1 MARGRKRGLIDLHV
15 PSSPPTD
22 TCIPQNNHSTSNT
35 ISFLAV
41 SDLLRLF
48 PAVSGHILTFSR
60 ALEQSDAGV
69 TAEYGP
75 VRAQKNQTGKWY
87 PQIPVDHTTLQIN
100 QRVVNTTLIPVKLEH
115 WLACL
120 LACSIRPTEERC
132 VYNPWRS
139 AHRESTPRVARGC
152 LCCCCAAL
160 YAEYVLLYENTGGMT
175 ACYSKTR
182 FLPLFAVWDR
192 VSGVWICPGSGV

>member
-35 ISFLAV
+35 ISFFAV

-60 ALEQSDAGV
+60 AWTSPMQGD

-75 VRAQKNQTGKWY
+75 ARAQKNQTGKWY
-87 PQIPVDHTTLQIN
+87 PQIPVDHISPQIN
-100 QRVVNTTLIPVKLEH
+100 QRVVNTTLIPVKVKH
-115 WLACL
+115 CGPAVHCSLAGARL
-120 LACSIRPTEERC
+120 KRRPLANSQ
-132 VYNPWRS
+132 
-139 AHRESTPRVARGC
+139 TPRRKSRRSGESPARSTADSRSRMAEWRMEAMDVAEVP
-152 LCCCCAAL
+152 AL
-160 YAEYVLLYENTGGMT
+160 GTNKLGGAGVTGT
-175 ACYSKTR
+175 
-182 FLPLFAVWDR
+182 
-192 VSGVWICPGSGV
+192 

>member
-48 PAVSGHILTFSR
+48 PAFSGHILTFSR

-87 PQIPVDHTTLQIN
+87 PQIPVDHTTPQIN
-100 QRVVNTTLIPVKLEH
+100 QRVVNTTLIPVKCKHCSSGMDGSIYSARLGAAAIPPLSDPSTNSGARSSTNPAAVGSVQAL
-115 WLACL
+115 WNG
-120 LACSIRPTEERC
+120 LACSR
-132 VYNPWRS
+132 
-139 AHRESTPRVARGC
+139 
-152 LCCCCAAL
+152 L
-160 YAEYVLLYENTGGMT
+160 
-175 ACYSKTR
+175 
-182 FLPLFAVWDR
+182 
-192 VSGVWICPGSGV
+192 

>member
-48 PAVSGHILTFSR
+48 PAFSGHILTFSR

-75 VRAQKNQTGKWY
+75 ARAQKNQTGKWY

-100 QRVVNTTLIPVKLEH
+100 QRVVNTTLIPVKCG
-115 WLACL
+115 AP
-120 LACSIRPTEERC
+120 AA
-132 VYNPWRS
+132 RS
-139 AHRESTPRVARGC
+139 AAGRYRC
-152 LCCCCAAL
+152 LKR
-160 YAEYVLLYENTGGMT
+160 T
-175 ACYSKTR
+175 ASAGLER
-182 FLPLFAVWDR
+182 RLPLPDPYRSPAHTSGRPEPVWPAHWVR
-192 VSGVWICPGSGV
+192 PGLGGAYGRPEQR

>member
-1 MARGRKRGLIDLHV
+1 MNIARLLDAVSGLPPTIQARPVGRDSLPLPGPAHLR
-15 PSSPPTD
+15 PPTD

-75 VRAQKNQTGKWY
+75 ARAQKNQTGKWY
-87 PQIPVDHTTLQIN
+87 PQIPVDHTTPQIN
-100 QRVVNTTLIPVKLEH
+100 QRVVNTTLIPVKFQHCVVSRLLGIFSVRRAKPNRERKQRVH
-115 WLACL
+115 SLAD
-120 LACSIRPTEERC
+120 IP
-132 VYNPWRS
+132 
-139 AHRESTPRVARGC
+139 
-152 LCCCCAAL
+152 
-160 YAEYVLLYENTGGMT
+160 
-175 ACYSKTR
+175 
-182 FLPLFAVWDR
+182 
-192 VSGVWICPGSGV
+192 

>member
-75 VRAQKNQTGKWY
+75 ARAQKNQTGKWY

-100 QRVVNTTLIPVKLEH
+100 QRVVNTSDSTGRGRGT
-115 WLACL
+115 
-120 LACSIRPTEERC
+120 SC
-132 VYNPWRS
+132 VGP
-139 AHRESTPRVARGC
+139 G
-152 LCCCCAAL
+152 
-160 YAEYVLLYENTGGMT
+160 
-175 ACYSKTR
+175 
-182 FLPLFAVWDR
+182 
-192 VSGVWICPGSGV
+192 CPGRVKYYPGRSRRFSQTLTRGGPRRPERPESARRRPESS

>member
-75 VRAQKNQTGKWY
+75 ARAQKNQTGKWY

-115 WLACL
+115 CRRL
-120 LACSIRPTEERC
+120 LLGPLVLRRCGLERPLRGER
-132 VYNPWRS
+132 
-139 AHRESTPRVARGC
+139 AAAARAFPAWEWTVSYTH
-152 LCCCCAAL
+152 LTL
-160 YAEYVLLYENTGGMT
+160 PTILL
-175 ACYSKTR
+175 
-182 FLPLFAVWDR
+182 V
-192 VSGVWICPGSGV
+192 

>member
-48 PAVSGHILTFSR
+48 PAFSGHILTFSR

-100 QRVVNTTLIPVKLEH
+100 QRVVNTTLIPVKVPHCAPGRAPCAPRRVRDAAESAAH
-115 WLACL
+115 DD
-120 LACSIRPTEERC
+120 
-132 VYNPWRS
+132 WRGFNVDPMLCGVVVELD
-139 AHRESTPRVARGC
+139 RLSTGLGR
-152 LCCCCAAL
+152 L
-160 YAEYVLLYENTGGMT
+160 GG
-175 ACYSKTR
+175 A
-182 FLPLFAVWDR
+182 
-192 VSGVWICPGSGV
+192 